1 MKRQRQQATIHRN
14 HNLYNIRVLSK
25 AKNLP
30 RKGEGEINGIFM
42 HQDLT
47 PKQRV
52 RRQELVKELKSRQSQ
67 GEKNLIIVNW
77 KIVERRN
84 VKKDEV

>member
-1 MKRQRQQATIHRN
+1 MIFNEHITNVYALK
-14 HNLYNIRVLSK
+14 LSK

-30 RKGEGEINGIFM
+30 RKGEGETNGIFM

-84 VKKDEV
+84 MKKDEV